1 MRPACGP
8 YLPVTGIPF
17 QNFFVYQDRRLK
29 FGMHIVHKKWN
40 TTIGTTTNGSQPM
53 EANLRSQP
61 GSPTWEPN
69 LGAQPPRPFLKN
81 AANAPT
87 DNNDTSSDLSY
98 RREYL

>member
-40 TTIGTTTNGSQPM
+40 TMCG
-53 EANLRSQP
+53 L
-61 GSPTWEPN
+61 
-69 LGAQPPRPFLKN
+69 PPLSCNIKASMLYFLEVK
-81 AANAPT
+81 
-87 DNNDTSSDLSY
+87 
-98 RREYL
+98 